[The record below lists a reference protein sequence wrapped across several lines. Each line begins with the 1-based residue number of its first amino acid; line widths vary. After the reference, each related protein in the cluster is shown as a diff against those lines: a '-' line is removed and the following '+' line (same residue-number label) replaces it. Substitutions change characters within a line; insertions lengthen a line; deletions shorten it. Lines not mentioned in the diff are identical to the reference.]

1 VCVPCPSSRRG
12 VGRQPSHSRGR
23 RRSGVACWRAHGL
36 RLATPARRGRGRVTG
51 GVRAGR
57 VRGEASRRGIAGE
70 ALASRKATA
79 GPWSWVA
86 RSALRREARGGPQTS
101 AAQEGDLRRG
111 ARGAGLFG
119 VVLGNRGDCRSRL
132 GAFQQ
137 PARAGEREH
146 LATEGAP
153 GCGGTCPLTRARQKR
168 PLAVRKVPPCA
179 GWPGERQGASEVE
192 APSDAGGR
200 TGRPR
205 RSAGPESRR
214 SFLLTRGERQEVGRS
229 WRLAS
234 TGSPP
239 APRAPRGAAGGESSG
254 SRGARVEDRLQ
265 KSVRDIFLSVANGAR
280 EGSGSSA
287 G

>member
-111 ARGAGLFG
+111 ARGAGLFE
-119 VVLGNRGDCRSRL
+119 VVLGNRGDCRSRP

-153 GCGGTCPLTRARQKR
+153 GRGGTCPLTRARQKR
-168 PLAVRKVPPCA
+168 PLAVREVPPCA
-179 GWPGERQGASEVE
+179 GWSGERQGASEVE

-214 SFLLTRGERQEVGRS
+214 SSLLPGESVRRS
-229 WRLAS
+229 AE
-234 TGSPP
+234 
-239 APRAPRGAAGGESSG
+239 AGGWRQPDLHPRRGRREAQQAGIPAVSG
-254 SRGARVEDRLQ
+254 VLVWRIGCRSR
-265 KSVRDIFLSVANGAR
+265 
-280 EGSGSSA
+280 
-287 G
+287 